1 MVENIKAKSE
11 QQMHQCPSVNFKKKS
26 LNQKYK
32 VQEQNL
38 EYLTQMLFL
47 PLITHVKA
55 WNQQRK

>member
-11 QQMHQCPSVNFKKKS
+11 QQMHQCPSVNLKKKS

-47 PLITHVKA
+47 TLITHVKA
-55 WNQQRK
+55 